1 MNGSGLERGEGSVE
15 EAHET
20 GGLAGRRG
28 AGSGGGSA
36 GGTAGTAWVT
46 EVAAVLIDCC
56 LTHVHLAENIL
67 KANQKRKTN

>member
-1 MNGSGLERGEGSVE
+1 MERGEGSVE

-56 LTHVHLAENIL
+56 
-67 KANQKRKTN
+67 